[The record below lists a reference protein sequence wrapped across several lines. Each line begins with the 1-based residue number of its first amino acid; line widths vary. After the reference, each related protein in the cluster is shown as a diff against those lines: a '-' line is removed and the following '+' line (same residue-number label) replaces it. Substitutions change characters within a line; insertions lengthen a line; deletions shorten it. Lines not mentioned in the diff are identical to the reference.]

1 MRPLISFVHISLDG
15 FVAGPNGEMN
25 WININDEIFRH
36 VEKRIGQTD
45 TALYGRVTFDL
56 MEGYWPTA
64 ADKPNAS
71 EHDRN
76 HSRWYK
82 EAHKLV
88 MSRSMKDTERADTT
102 IISDKLVEN
111 INAIKAQP
119 GTEILVFGSP
129 SATHALMEAGL
140 IDGYWLFVN
149 PVILGKGIPL
159 FTGTQENVK
168 LELVSTHRF
177 ACGVTELSYK
187 NADIR

>member
-25 WININDEIFRH
+25 WITINDEIFRQ

-45 TALYGRVTFDL
+45 TALYGRVTFDM

-64 ADKPNAS
+64 ADKPGAT

-82 EAHKLV
+82 QAHKLV
-88 MSRSMKDTERADTT
+88 MSRSMKDTKRADTT
-102 IISDKLVEN
+102 IINDKLVES
-111 INAIKAQP
+111 INTIKSQP

-129 SATHALMEAGL
+129 STTHALIEAGL

-149 PVILGKGIPL
+149 PVMIGKGIPL
-159 FTGTQENVK
+159 FDGSQGESK
-168 LELVSTHRF
+168 LELIGSHTF
-177 ACGVTELSYK
+177 ACGVTELNYISK
-187 NADIR
+187 KPG